1 MLEARSRFAA
11 DAINGFGAD
20 TESVTA
26 SFDSAGMGFGNEV
39 SALKAVVPKPGEKKP
54 AAEAEPKL
62 PEIADVPV
70 ADAED
75 IEGAAPE
82 TDKNLEDGVQAD
94 SDPDVVGDI
103 PIVDT
108 DAINQ
113 SLAKVNEQT
122 CRFRCFALIGPAAS
136 RALRRIRRHC
146 LSASIQ
152 RAISE
157 TAENTK
163 KLVDRARDGGL
174 VFG

>member
-1 MLEARSRFAA
+1 
-11 DAINGFGAD
+11 
-20 TESVTA
+20 
-26 SFDSAGMGFGNEV
+26 MGFGNEV
-39 SALKAVVPKPGEKKP
+39 SALKAVVPNPGEKKP
-54 AAEAEPKL
+54 AAEAEAKL

-75 IEGAAPE
+75 IEQAAPE
-82 TDKNLEDGVQAD
+82 TIKDLVDGVQAD
-94 SDPDVVGDI
+94 LGPQTVGDM

-113 SLAKVNEQT
+113 SLAKVNEQLT
-122 CRFRCFALIGPAAS
+122 AFDDSLSSGGQQVERTVAS
-136 RALRRIRRHC
+136 EGTG

-163 KLVDRARDGGL
+163 KLADKARDGGL